1 MITQLYICFEFF
13 TQDKIVDSHKQDTM
27 IHRNK
32 LIIVSSVRR
41 VIVMVYLESG
51 TDEPLKAGS
60 ILQIEPEKSIFIL
73 S

>member
-1 MITQLYICFEFF
+1 
-13 TQDKIVDSHKQDTM
+13 M